1 VVAKVKL
8 SVGFNELGFY
18 IPVIV
23 NVIYAPVD
31 KPDGKQ
37 LLSVTYGE
45 SMLIIPTYADPVD
58 TDIVTL
64 DVGIDDGIE
73 IYEVGNVIMIP
84 PPEEI
89 VF

>member
-1 VVAKVKL
+1 
-8 SVGFNELGFY
+8 
-18 IPVIV
+18 
-23 NVIYAPVD
+23 
-31 KPDGKQ
+31 
-37 LLSVTYGE
+37 
-45 SMLIIPTYADPVD
+45 MLIIPTYADPVD